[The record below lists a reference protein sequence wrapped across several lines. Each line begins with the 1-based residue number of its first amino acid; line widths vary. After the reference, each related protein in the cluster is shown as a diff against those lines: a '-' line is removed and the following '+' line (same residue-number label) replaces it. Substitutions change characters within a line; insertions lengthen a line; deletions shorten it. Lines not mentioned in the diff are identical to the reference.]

1 MKYLPTFT
9 MQFKP
14 NVGKYSSP
22 MDPMGNNAFVCFFNG
37 NAVFWK
43 ELVIFC
49 CIAGNKTVLCLTL
62 LETMAISPE
71 CCSRLPLYD
80 CALWNISENHE
91 HTIKHTTI
99 KPYQRRLLLWKPMM
113 FRLYVKFWV
122 WVTHGSPLHWGGSN
136 LIFDKFM
143 DPKSLVH
150 VFLSKLLPLKKK
162 MVAVVQEWLP
172 DRCRW

>member
-1 MKYLPTFT
+1 MFEDASPWDHASSSLRWSMGRNSILYGKAVWLTWTSWHCSGFSISATPNASCMKYLPTFT
-9 MQFKP
+9 IQFKP

-71 CCSRLPLYD
+71 CCSRLPLHD
-80 CALWNISENHE
+80 CALWNISR
-91 HTIKHTTI
+91 I
-99 KPYQRRLLLWKPMM
+99 M
-113 FRLYVKFWV
+113 
-122 WVTHGSPLHWGGSN
+122 
-136 LIFDKFM
+136 
-143 DPKSLVH
+143 
-150 VFLSKLLPLKKK
+150 KLPQNKLP
-162 MVAVVQEWLP
+162 
-172 DRCRW
+172 